1 MSFPYSTALIT
12 GASSGI
18 GAAFA
23 ETLAARGCDL
33 VLVARSA
40 DKLNALAQRLAQAHG
55 RRVEVVVADLATLAP
70 GAGLKATVDALGM
83 KVDLLVN
90 NAGFGT
96 MGRFET
102 LDPQQEQRELLLNA
116 GAVVDLSRAFLPA
129 MLESGRG
136 GIVNL
141 ASMAAFQPL
150 PYMAVYGASKVFV
163 WSFTDALWAETRG
176 RGVHVMAVCPG
187 PVETAFFDQ
196 PTVKGLRA
204 TVPKGSVVSAQLV
217 VDSALKGLLGRKRL
231 VVPGALGH
239 ATSVLTRLT
248 PRSVLALA
256 VGRFMKP

>member
-1 MSFPYSTALIT
+1 MTFPYQTALIT

-18 GAAFA
+18 GEAFA

-40 DKLNALAQRLAQAHG
+40 DKLQALAQRLAQAHG
-55 RRVEVVVADLATLAP
+55 RRVEVVVADLATLSP
-70 GAGLKATVDALGM
+70 GAALKQAVERRGL

-96 MGRFET
+96 KGRFET
-102 LDPQQEQRELLLNA
+102 LDPAREQQELLLNA
-116 GAVVDLSRAFLPA
+116 GAVVDLSRAFLPD
-129 MLESGRG
+129 MLAAGRG
-136 GIVNL
+136 AILNL

-187 PVETAFFDQ
+187 PVETPFFEATGVQ
-196 PTVKGLRA
+196 GLRD
-204 TVPKGSVVSAQLV
+204 TVPNLSVVSAQLV
-217 VDSALKGLLGRKRL
+217 VNESLRGLLARKRL

-239 ATSVLTRLT
+239 ASSVFTRMM
-248 PRSVLALA
+248 PRSLLARA
-256 VGRFMKP
+256 VGRLMKP

>member
-1 MSFPYSTALIT
+1 MTFPYRTALIT

-18 GAAFA
+18 GASFA
-23 ETLAARGCDL
+23 ETLAAKGCDL

-40 DKLNALAQRLAQAHG
+40 DKLEALAQRLAQAHG
-55 RRVEVVVADLATLAP
+55 RRVEVLVADLAKLSP
-70 GAGLKATVDALGM
+70 GAALKARVDQLGM
-83 KVDLLVN
+83 QIDLLVN

-96 MGRFET
+96 MGAFET
-102 LDPQQEQRELLLNA
+102 LDPRREQEELLLNA

-129 MLESGRG
+129 MLEAGRG

-163 WSFTDALWAETRG
+163 WSFTDALWAEARG

-196 PTVKGLRA
+196 PDVKGLRA
-204 TVPKGSVVSAQLV
+204 TVPKGSVVSPQRV
-217 VDSALKGLLGRKRL
+217 VDAALKGLLARKRL
-231 VVPGALGH
+231 VVPGTLGH
-239 ATSVLTRLT
+239 ASSVLTRLA

-256 VGRFMKP
+256 VSRFMKP